1 MARISK
7 ISWTDGTLNFWEGCE
22 KVSPGCLHC
31 FAEDRDRRYHEGKH
45 WGRGAQRKKSKSA
58 IDNIRRYNRWAA
70 EGKFIVCPACGISR
84 WWNDECCGFAKTPGR
99 IVRPKMFVMSLGDI
113 FDEDVPL
120 EWLAEAL
127 VEMLKADSLDMM
139 ILTKR
144 ITTARERIQRATQ
157 HMTPAWRERVLDWM
171 EGDTVMP
178 PANIAIGAT
187 VECLKF
193 AKERLDALTA
203 FPAVR
208 RFVSGEPL
216 IDDDW
221 ADLLPSYADRINLV
235 IIGGESG
242 NQARP
247 MHPCAP
253 LLFEQVCDKVGIPFH
268 FKQWGTWV
276 STDIVPMPAGL
287 PETGNLIYLTPD
299 GQVTADPAAGL
310 ACWRAGAKASGHS
323 ISKHGRT
330 RTEPLTFP
338 SQPWK
343 IDWFELTGHPLGRR
357 IFPGMA
363 SGQEFMAA
371 NPAAVGTLS
380 LLAKLPD
387 ISKMEW

>member
-1 MARISK
+1 MARISN
-7 ISWTDGTLNFWEGCE
+7 ISWTDGTVNFWEGCE

-31 FAEDRDRRYHEGKH
+31 YAEDRDRRYYDGQH
-45 WGRGAQRKKSKSA
+45 WGRGAPRKKSKSA
-58 IDNIRRYNRWAA
+58 LDNVRRFNRWAA

-84 WWNDECCGFAKTPGR
+84 WRNDECCGHPGPGR

-127 VEMLKADSLDMM
+127 VEMLKADSLDFMV
-139 ILTKR
+139 LTKR

-157 HMTPAWRERVLDWM
+157 AMTPAWRERVLDWM
-171 EGDTVMP
+171 EGDTITP

-187 VECLKF
+187 VECLKY

-208 RFVSGEPL
+208 RFISGEPL
-216 IDDDW
+216 IDHDW
-221 ADLLPSYADRINLV
+221 ADLLPSYAGRINLV

-247 MHPCAP
+247 MHPDAP
-253 LLFEQVCDKVGIPFH
+253 LVFELVCDKAGIPFH

-276 STDIVPMPAGL
+276 SPAIVPMKAGIPAD
-287 PETGNLIYLTPD
+287 GNLVHIDTDSQIVAEGETTVP
-299 GQVTADPAAGL
+299 V
-310 ACWRAGAKASGHS
+310 WRAGKKAAGHA
-323 ISKHGRT
+323 IEANGRT

-343 IDWFELTGHPLGRR
+343 IDWFELKGHTAARR
-357 IFPGMA
+357 VFPGMA
-363 SGQEFMAA
+363 SAQEFMAA

-387 ISKMEW
+387 ISRMQF

>member
-1 MARISK
+1 MGKTTK
-7 ISWTDGTLNFWEGCE
+7 IQWCDGTVNFWEGCE
-22 KVSPGCLHC
+22 KVSDGCKNC

-45 WGRGAQRKKSKSA
+45 WGRGAPRKKSKSA

-144 ITTARERIQRATQ
+144 IRTARERIQRATQ
-157 HMTPAWRERVLDWM
+157 AMTPAWRERVLDWM
-171 EGDTVMP
+171 EGDTITP

-216 IDDDW
+216 IDADW
-221 ADLLPSYADRINLV
+221 ADLLPSYADFINLV

-247 MHPCAP
+247 MHPDAP
-253 LLFEQVCDKVGIPFH
+253 LMFEKVCDKARIPFH

-276 STDIVPMPAGL
+276 SPNIVPMSAGM
-287 PETGNLIYLTPD
+287 TTDGNILHVASD
-299 GQVTADPAAGL
+299 GKIVDASWESAPV
-310 ACWRAGAKASGHS
+310 WRAGAKASGHA
-323 ISKHGRT
+323 IEANGRT